1 MKKNIFKSKI
11 IENLEDQRRLQQLLL
26 LFLPIQQ
33 SSLIT
38 LKSTIFY
45 KKFDQMAVSD

>member
-11 IENLEDQRRLQQLLL
+11 IENLEERRRLHQLLL
-26 LFLPIQQ
+26 LFQLIQQ

-38 LKSTIFY
+38 LKSTTFY
-45 KKFDQMAVSD
+45 NKFDQMVVSD